1 MTGQER
7 EQHLDAVDKLS
18 LKGQVML
25 AFTYLNENVSP
36 LFDPIDYDNMKELI
50 KLNAWKLGIKLA

>member
-1 MTGQER
+1 MTNEER
-7 EQHLDAVDKLS
+7 EKHLDMVDKLS

>member
-1 MTGQER
+1 MTEQER
-7 EQHLDAVDKLS
+7 EQHLDTVDKLS
-18 LKGQVML
+18 LKGQVTL